1 MFLVSEI
8 ELPQEQD
15 AAAFVDF
22 MRDEYIPSVH
32 TGPTRIG
39 KVDGL
44 QLLQGIAAVTSHKF
58 LWLVDWNGLE
68 HEAAGARV
76 PDEVSS
82 KFEGFGASR
91 KPHVAWQEVARLA
104 SPEP

>member
-15 AAAFVDF
+15 AAAFADF
-22 MRDEYIPSVH
+22 MRDEYIPAVH
-32 TGPTRIG
+32 TGPTRVG
-39 KVDGL
+39 KVDGC
-44 QLLQGIAAVTSHKF
+44 QLLQGSAATTSHKF
-58 LWLVDWNGLE
+58 LWIVDWNGLE
-68 HEAAGARV
+68 PEAAVDRV

-91 KPHVAWQEVARLA
+91 KPHIVWQEIA
-104 SPEP
+104 SSRES

>member
-22 MRDEYIPSVH
+22 MRDEYIPAVH
-32 TGPTRIG
+32 TGPTRVG

-44 QLLQGIAAVTSHKF
+44 QLLQGNAAVTSHKF
-58 LWLVDWNGLE
+58 LWIVDWNGME
-68 HEAAGARV
+68 PGAAVDHV

-82 KFEGFGASR
+82 KFDGFGASR
-91 KPHVAWQEVARLA
+91 KPHVVWQEVA
-104 SPEP
+104 SSGES